1 MAAANESRI
10 IARQGPCCGD
20 DDAATKGEQLAAAA
34 ALPHHP
40 RTCVWACMQIN
51 ATLFIYLYIYNIYL
65 MMDGSPIP
73 AVSIPGS

>member
-20 DDAATKGEQLAAAA
+20 DDAATKGEQQQQQ
-34 ALPHHP
+34 HYHTTHV
-40 RTCVWACMQIN
+40 RACGHACKLMQRFLYI
-51 ATLFIYLYIYNIYL
+51 YIYNIYL